1 MEVQGKVIAILAEEG
16 GEGKNGPWKKQC
28 FVIETGDKY
37 PKKIAFDLWN
47 DTIYECDILEGQ
59 DITVSINIESREY
72 NGKYYTNIKGWKVV
86 QGENNIKPYVAPP
99 VVEENDD
106 LPF

>member
-47 DTIYECDILEGQ
+47 DKIDEFKIVEGETV
-59 DITVSINIESREY
+59 TVSINIESREY
-72 NGKYYTNIKGWKVV
+72 NGRWFTNVTGWKVESET
-86 QGENNIKPYVAPP
+86 G
-99 VVEENDD
+99 
-106 LPF
+106 F